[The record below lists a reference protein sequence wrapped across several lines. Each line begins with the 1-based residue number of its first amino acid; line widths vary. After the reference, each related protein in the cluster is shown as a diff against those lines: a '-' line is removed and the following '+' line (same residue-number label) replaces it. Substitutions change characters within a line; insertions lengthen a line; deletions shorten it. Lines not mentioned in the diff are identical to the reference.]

1 MDIQQL
7 AKDASLLDSML
18 DVGLGCAMVAGKA
31 NRADVAAAHDA
42 FARLMA
48 ALNDAARRQA
58 ELAAQEAANKAAGAN
73 EKTGDAGSESPA
85 PAAAV
90 PKE

>member
-1 MDIQQL
+1 MDIAQL

-18 DVGLGCAMVAGKA
+18 DIGLGCAMVAGKA
-31 NRADVAAAHDA
+31 NRADVAGAHGA
-42 FARLMA
+42 FARLMD
-48 ALNDAARRQA
+48 ALNEAAAQQ
-58 ELAAQEAANKAAGAN
+58 AAQEAANKAAGAN

-85 PAAAV
+85 PAAEA